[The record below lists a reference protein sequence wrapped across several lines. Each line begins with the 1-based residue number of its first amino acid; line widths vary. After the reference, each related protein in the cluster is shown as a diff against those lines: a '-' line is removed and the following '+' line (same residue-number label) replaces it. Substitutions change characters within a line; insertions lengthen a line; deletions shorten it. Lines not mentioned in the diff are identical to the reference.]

1 MIANK
6 IFSNLFDDNNQ
17 ENLMEPRIFHGDIT
31 PNDVARALI
40 ARFNRGN
47 LRAQQFG
54 SGNKVVVQIA
64 TPGRPMSGGHT
75 ALTVSLTKVADGVA
89 VQIGEQ
95 SWLGVVASLG
105 STAFWTWR
113 NPWNIISR
121 LDDLAQD
128 IENLQL
134 VDDAWETIEGVAR
147 TAGASFQLSERL
159 RKLVCAYC
167 NTANPIE
174 ESRCLACGAPLGS
187 VQPITCKY
195 CGFIITRGE
204 TVCPNCAKPV

>member
-1 MIANK
+1 
-6 IFSNLFDDNNQ
+6 
-17 ENLMEPRIFHGDIT
+17 MEPRIFHGDIT

-54 SGNKVVVQIA
+54 SGNKVIVQIA
-64 TPGRPMSGGHT
+64 TPGRPASGGHT
-75 ALTVSLTKVADGVA
+75 ALTISINKVADGIA

-105 STAFWTWR
+105 STAFWAWR

-128 IENLQL
+128 IENMQL
-134 VDDAWETIEGVAR
+134 VEDTWETIEEVAR
-147 TAGASFQLSERL
+147 AAGASFELSERL

-167 NTANPIE
+167 NTANPTGASHCIG
-174 ESRCLACGAPLGS
+174 CGAPLGS
-187 VQPITCKY
+187 VQPTTCKS
-195 CGFIITRGE
+195 CGFVLTKGDS
-204 TVCPNCAKPV
+204 VCPNCKKPV

>member
-1 MIANK
+1 
-6 IFSNLFDDNNQ
+6 
-17 ENLMEPRIFHGDIT
+17 MEPRIFHGEIA

-54 SGNKVVVQIA
+54 NGNKVVVQIA
-64 TPGRPMSGGHT
+64 TPGQPASGGHT
-75 ALTVSLTKVADGVA
+75 ALTVSLNQVTDGIA

-105 STAFWTWR
+105 STAFWAWR

-134 VDDAWETIEGVAR
+134 VEDTWDTIEEVAR
-147 TAGASFQLSERL
+147 ATGASFELSERL

-167 NTANPIE
+167 NTANPTGASHCIG
-174 ESRCLACGAPLGS
+174 CGAPLGS
-187 VQPITCKY
+187 VQPTTCKY
-195 CGFIITRGE
+195 CGFVLTKGD
-204 TVCPNCAKPV
+204 TACPNCKKPI